1 MVLGPRKHSASVQS
15 LIEEH
20 TRDLSREPAVEE
32 ARRKGERALFESI
45 PDADDASRE
54 RFPEIAAEVTLN
66 ALVGLADGY
75 TGEDLPR
82 LIMRTPRLLAGEPV
96 PGNRGLHDNPD
107 TFYRLVPLDGQSH
120 FVLEGRAPKHPATIF
135 ELSALTAQ
143 WHTLANLT
151 KTDLGISPGSRF
163 RILFLPADG
172 SAASTRDK
180 TAAVPPADHVVQ
192 LTADAE
198 MLLVRETLADWE
210 HERPSQLTIE
220 NLADRGGPRDTDDA
234 PRIEAAARRVE
245 KWFSEAIRLTLAPL
259 AQAPNEFPKPVIS
272 GEHGKLVTMAYSIG
286 HFWVRPGEA
295 LVLTIDPGEAAY
307 VGAPITNLWGTTN
320 GNLARGASTNSK
332 QAAFNEDGSFT
343 CVVSLEDPGVQNW
356 LDPDGL
362 ERGFLFLRW
371 AGLDPDRVPERVPA
385 LETRL
390 VAISD
395 LRSILPTETR
405 WVDPT
410 ERARIQSEREGNHAL
425 RFEEFVDE

>member
-1 MVLGPRKHSASVQS
+1 MAAGPRRQSASVQS
-15 LIEEH
+15 RIEAHAMKLASEPLIE
-20 TRDLSREPAVEE
+20 A
-32 ARRKGERALFESI
+32 ARREGERALLESI
-45 PDADDASRE
+45 PDADRASRE

-66 ALVGLADGY
+66 ALIGVTDGY

-82 LIMRTPRLLAGEPV
+82 LIMRAPRLMRTPRRLAGVRV

-107 TFYRLVPLDGQSH
+107 TFYRLIPLDGRSH
-120 FVLEGRAPKHPATIF
+120 FVLEGEASSHPASIF
-135 ELSALTAQ
+135 ELSALTSQ

-151 KTDLGISPGSRF
+151 KADLDIAPGRRF
-163 RILFLPADG
+163 RILFSPAEPSVTDP
-172 SAASTRDK
+172 R
-180 TAAVPPADHVVQ
+180 ADHFVR
-192 LTADAE
+192 LTPDAE
-198 MLLVRETLADWE
+198 MLLVRETLADWA

-220 NLADRGGPRDTDDA
+220 NFVDRGGAREVDDSA
-234 PRIEAAARRVE
+234 RVEAAAHRVE

-259 AQAPNEFPKPVIS
+259 AQAPNEFPKPIIS

-320 GNLARGASTNSK
+320 ENLARGASLNST
-332 QAAFNEDGSFT
+332 QAAFNADGSFT
-343 CVVSLEDPGVQNW
+343 CVVSLEDPGVHNW

-390 VAISD
+390 VRASE
-395 LRSILPTETR
+395 LRAILPPETR
-405 WVDPT
+405 WVDPK
-410 ERARIQSEREGNHAL
+410 ERARIQAERERDYAL
-425 RFEEFVDE
+425 RFKEFMDE